1 MTASVDP
8 LQAQLERMVAA
19 RDKLADE
26 LVAQHEQLLLRDAAF
41 HAWEEELRIRDE
53 KLRIRDDRIAAL
65 EYDQTRAGAHIRE
78 LTAAIEAIQT
88 TRLWRLGERYW
99 TLRDRM
105 KGLVERSRL

>member
-8 LQAQLERMVAA
+8 LQAQLERTVAA

-26 LVAQHEQLLLRDAAF
+26 LVDQHEQLLLRDAAF
-41 HAWEEELRIRDE
+41 HAWEEE
-53 KLRIRDDRIAAL
+53 LRIRDDRIAAL

-99 TLRDRM
+99 KLRDRV

>member
-8 LQAQLERMVAA
+8 LQAQLERTVAA
-19 RDKLADE
+19 RDKLAAE

-41 HAWEEELRIRDE
+41 HAWEEE
-53 KLRIRDDRIAAL
+53 LRIRDDRIAAL

-88 TRLWRLGERYW
+88 TRLWRLGQRYW
-99 TLRDRM
+99 KLRDRV